1 MIFMEDI
8 IVKKTYT
15 IITII
20 MIFMCI
26 LINPAKVI
34 ASSQDLSW
42 SSISGKADSFIDH
55 GIPQNL
61 EVGDVVNGV
70 ANVITTIGIIVV
82 LAGLLIFGIKY
93 MLASP
98 EDAAKLKTKLIGLV
112 ISGLVIIGAY
122 GIWKLAF
129 SILDNSGIGST
140 NTVNIVQ
147 PATSTP
153 TPTPTP
159 SPMPTATPEL
169 TPTPTSSKGSVTTKD
184 KGVEVRDRGIYLVN
198 PFKRFRINNCK
209 IRA

>member
-1 MIFMEDI
+1 MKNVFT
-8 IVKKTYT
+8 IV
-15 IITII
+15 TII
-20 MIFMCI
+20 MIFSCV
-26 LINPAKVI
+26 LISPARVI

-61 EVGDVVNGV
+61 DTGDVVNGV

-129 SILDNSGIGST
+129 SILDNSGVGRT

-153 TPTPTP
+153 TPTPT
-159 SPMPTATPEL
+159 ATPEPTP
-169 TPTPTSSKGSVTTKD
+169 TPTPTSSKGSGTTKD
-184 KGVEVRDRGIYLVN
+184 KGLEVRDRGVYLVN
-198 PFKRFRINNCK
+198 PFKRSRT
-209 IRA
+209 